1 MKQHIPNIVTSLN
14 LFSGC
19 IAALAA
25 LKGDFNLTLICMIA
39 SGVFDFCDGMIARFL
54 GVSSPMGR
62 ELDSLA
68 DVISF
73 GMVPSLVLYTMM
85 QPYEIFGGMSYIAFL
100 IVIFSAWRLAKF
112 NIDER
117 QSVDFIGLNTPM
129 NSFFIISLPYIQQ
142 RFPYLFEGGY
152 LLIILIILLSSLLIS
167 EIRLFSMKFAGLSWN
182 QNKYRYLFL
191 ISSLFLVSIL
201 KIISVPIVLLLYF
214 IFSNLHFSNVK
225 S

>member
-25 LKGDFNLTLICMIA
+25 LDGNFQLTLICMIA
-39 SGVFDFCDGMIARFL
+39 SGLFDFCDGMVARLL

-85 QPYEIFGGMSYIAFL
+85 QPYEIFEGMSYLAFL
-100 IVIFSAWRLAKF
+100 VVIFSAWRLAKF

-129 NSFFIISLPYIQQ
+129 NSFFIISLPFIYQ
-142 RFPYLFEGGY
+142 RFPVIFDGGY
-152 LLIILIILLSSLLIS
+152 LLIIVIVAVSLLLVS
-167 EIRLFSMKFAGLSWN
+167 EIRLFSMKFTGFSWD

-191 ISSLFLVSIL
+191 VSSLLLILFLNIIAIPLIL
-201 KIISVPIVLLLYF
+201 ILYF
-214 IFSNLHFSNVK
+214 LFSLIHFSKVK
-225 S
+225 I